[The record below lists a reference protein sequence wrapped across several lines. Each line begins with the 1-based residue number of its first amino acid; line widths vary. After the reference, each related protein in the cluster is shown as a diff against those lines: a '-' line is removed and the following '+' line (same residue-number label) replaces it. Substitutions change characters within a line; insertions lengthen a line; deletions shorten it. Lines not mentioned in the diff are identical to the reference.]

1 MSLKVTTSPYIQIR
15 NENFYNEEI
24 DIVYNC
30 IIKDLNL
37 PKNKVYVNC
46 HIIFCENIETGL
58 FINCTFIKCKDITSN
73 KVILNNCLFINTK
86 NINGKTIN
94 YNNFSI
100 NENVKNKKVFSYNT
114 GDK

>member
-1 MSLKVTTSPYIQIR
+1 MQLKVTTSPYIKISY
-15 NENFYNEEI
+15 ENLHNEET
-24 DIVYNC
+24 DIIYNC
-30 IIKDLNL
+30 IIKDLDL

-46 HIIFCENIETGL
+46 NIVFCKNIETGL

-100 NENVKNKKVFSYNT
+100 NENNKIFSYNT